1 MDELYLV
8 KEAQKGNLD
17 AYNTLVL
24 AHQDLAYNLAF
35 RMLGDLA
42 AAEDATQTAFISAFR
57 NLNSYRGGSFKAW
70 VMRMVTNACYDE
82 LRRRHRHPSVALE
95 PAVGEED
102 DEMESP
108 RWLASDD
115 PSPEENLERAELGD
129 AIQNCLQRL
138 GDDFRAVVV
147 LIDIEG
153 LDYQEVSNMVQ
164 TPLGTI
170 KSRLARA
177 RMKLRECL
185 KHHGELLP
193 AEYRHQGEVM

>member
-1 MDELYLV
+1 MDEVYLV
-8 KEAQKGNLD
+8 KEAQKGSLD

-24 AHQDLAYNLAF
+24 AYQEMAYNLAY

-42 AAEDATQTAFISAFR
+42 PAEDATQTAFISAFK
-57 NLNSYRGGSFKAW
+57 NLNQYRGGSFKAW

-95 PAVGEED
+95 PAVGED
-102 DEMESP
+102 DEEMESP

-115 PSPEENLERAELGD
+115 PSPEETLERAELGD
-129 AIQNCLQRL
+129 AIQNCLQKL
-138 GDDFRAVVV
+138 DENFRAVVV
-147 LIDIEG
+147 MIDIEG
-153 LDYQEVSNMVQ
+153 MDYQEVSDIVQ

-177 RMKLRECL
+177 RMKLRDCL